1 MTFRFN
7 FEKSLQA
14 AGVLLSLDGERMERI
29 RLLKLLYIVDRELL
43 AETGRTITGD
53 RAVAM
58 DHGPVLSQVYDLIK
72 GEASRAGEW
81 NHYIRTVNRAVE
93 FRNDPGRGELS
104 RREVEKLTE
113 VTDRYRD
120 VNDWSLVR
128 ATHDFPEW
136 SSNFRRGHVLNDPLA
151 RSFVRSGQG
160 PVGRTRGGR
169 GGRSL
174 FPRRPV
180 WSLGRECR

>member
-1 MTFRFN
+1 MTFRFH

-29 RLLKLLYIVDRELL
+29 RLLKLLYIADRELL

-128 ATHDFPEW
+128 CTHDFPEW
-136 SSNFRRGHVLNDPLA
+136 SSNFRPGTSSTIPWLEVLSAQGKDQLVELA
-151 RSFVRSGQG
+151 LIEEADRCYLDD
-160 PVGRTRGGR
+160 
-169 GGRSL
+169 L
-174 FPRRPV
+174 F
-180 WSLGRECR
+180 GA